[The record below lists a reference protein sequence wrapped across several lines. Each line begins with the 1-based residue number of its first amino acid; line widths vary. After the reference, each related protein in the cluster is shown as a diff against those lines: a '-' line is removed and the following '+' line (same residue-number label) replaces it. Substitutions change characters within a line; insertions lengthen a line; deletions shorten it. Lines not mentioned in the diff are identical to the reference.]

1 MVRFGPMGKKRK
13 GPAAGVPRTLNEIL
27 KARWREVWGDESPL
41 NLYVKQHGHPPV
53 WPRFPR
59 AVPRG

>member
-1 MVRFGPMGKKRK
+1 MGKKHK
-13 GPAAGVPRTLNEIL
+13 GPAPRPPNTLHEMF
-27 KARWREVWGDESPL
+27 KARWREVWGNESPL

-53 WPRFPR
+53 WPPLPR